1 MTKKQKFKVGDLVEI
16 TGSEDYYFHKGDRA
30 VLLKQ
35 ASAGD
40 WYADFNNQGNPTITQ
55 EGQWWIGDGKVP
67 KEYTFRLVGG
77 DK

>member
-1 MTKKQKFKVGDLVEI
+1 M
-16 TGSEDYYFHKGDRA
+16 
-30 VLLKQ
+30 LLKQ